1 MKSRL
6 RVLILV
12 SVAAFVILGC
22 EFLGRGIGPV
32 QPSAVSKQD
41 GTSVKAGFE
50 PADCSATGLTF
61 ENITTGNND
70 FEPYD
75 GPHLICNSVATGSHG
90 LNEIHHVNINKYQ
103 LESINTA
110 FEVQKAVYITIV
122 DDAVAWKEKNP
133 TAGTDVVM
141 IRDDEGGY
149 VYLILTNASVQGCL
163 VGEGYGVEKIDQYLV
178 NLNFSS
184 CEGDVAYYRATIET
198 LRVTARLA
206 VERVE
211 NRQ

>member
-1 MKSRL
+1 
-6 RVLILV
+6 V
-12 SVAAFVILGC
+12 
-22 EFLGRGIGPV
+22 
-32 QPSAVSKQD
+32 
-41 GTSVKAGFE
+41 T
-50 PADCSATGLTF
+50 
-61 ENITTGNND
+61 
-70 FEPYD
+70 
-75 GPHLICNSVATGSHG
+75 TGSHG